1 MTKLVEDHKENDAQK
16 HDDAKAKI
24 DNETNEYLAKMRSR
38 QYDKLPLKFV
48 GKGPGG
54 YLLYDIVHHRGH
66 SSPHVS
72 RQFEDLVR
80 RRGTPNE
87 SMVNDKVL
95 KRMKVGGPRFA
106 TMGREARNR
115 KR

>member
-1 MTKLVEDHKENDAQK
+1 MTKLVEDHKDNDAQK
-16 HDDAKAKI
+16 PEDKKALK

-54 YLLYDIVHHRGH
+54 YILYDIVHHRGH

-72 RQFEDLVR
+72 RQF
-80 RRGTPNE
+80 G
-87 SMVNDKVL
+87 
-95 KRMKVGGPRFA
+95 A
-106 TMGREARNR
+106 QNR
-115 KR
+115 IRKKIENNKKNCLENMA